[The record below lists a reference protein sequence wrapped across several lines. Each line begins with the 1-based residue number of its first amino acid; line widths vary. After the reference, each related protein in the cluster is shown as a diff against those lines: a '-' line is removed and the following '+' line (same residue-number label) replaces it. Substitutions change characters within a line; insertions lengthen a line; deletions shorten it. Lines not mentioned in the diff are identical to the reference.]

1 MKLPNNPRNP
11 QLEPY
16 DINEPNNA
24 KFYNHHLGF
33 QFNTNPMEMTAFE
46 KGLVEK
52 EEKERL
58 DNKTKYIKGIQGVD
72 GGQFIDN

>member
-1 MKLPNNPRNP
+1 MKLPNNPRTP

-16 DINEPNNA
+16 DINEANDA
-24 KFYNHHLGF
+24 KFGSHHLGF

-46 KGLVEK
+46 KRLVEK
-52 EEKERL
+52 EEADRL
-58 DNKTKYIKGIQGVD
+58 AAKTKYIKGIQGVD